1 MSNMIRFPSTNLFKA
16 IRHTKSLPMNI
27 GMSSFS
33 LRMIKNAVQWLRH
46 MVSRMSG
53 QQPTSM
59 PTSRTFGLSERIIL
73 RNSKTLLRINRSMLL
88 SSSVTPRMVTSGR
101 LLNKS
106 DWGRDTQIIM
116 DLALS
121 PDRTFGNKSRLAI
134 QARDGT
140 GAAIIL
146 SA

>member
-59 PTSRTFGLSERIIL
+59 PTSQIFGLSEGITL
-73 RNSKTLLRINRSMLL
+73 RNSNILIQINRSMLL
-88 SSSVTPRMVTSGR
+88 LSLMIPRMIDSGR
-101 LLNKS
+101 ILIKS
-106 DWGRDTQIIM
+106 DWGRDTQIIV

-121 PDRTFGNKSRLAI
+121 PDRTFGNKSRLAV

-140 GAAIIL
+140 ATAIVL